1 MADRSARLAFI
12 LNLTDKVSAPLG
24 KVKTTFSDLA
34 EQSQQ
39 NIIQMGAGLAGMV
52 GAGKAITESLEPAL
66 EVNRALGDMRALGTA
81 EDALASLNRK
91 ALEFSITYA
100 TSAAEFVGSSRVIDG
115 AIKGLV
121 GGQLA
126 AITSSSNLLAK
137 VTKADAETTG
147 AYLGTMYNL
156 FKTEADK
163 MGKVEWVEQLT
174 GQTALAV
181 KLFRTDGAQ
190 LKDAF
195 KEVGAIA
202 TQAGVGV
209 AEQMAVIGTL
219 SSTMEGGDAG
229 GRYKAFFENIG
240 AAAEKTGL
248 SFTDAAGNTLPMIQ
262 ILDKLQGKYGDLTS
276 AAAGTK
282 LVEAFGGEGA
292 QVIGALAKDT
302 DRLRNGISELGK
314 VRGLENAEKM
324 AKAMVDPWQQFG
336 KAVDAL
342 RISFGQSLI
351 PTLTPLMERLVGIAS
366 TLTRWMQLFPNITRI
381 IGITTLIIL
390 GFVAAMSLLTL
401 VVGVSKMVWLGM
413 LTVWKLLNWQGF
425 KSIAMFLFHTVLVA
439 AFAAGLVILYT
450 WMGLVRVGMLLWQ
463 GAIWLVNAAML
474 ANPVLLI
481 VAGIVLLV
489 AAVVA
494 AVVYWDELCA
504 ALMNTTAFQ
513 WISDQLSTLSNW
525 FGSMGGWSGI
535 AKTAWDSILAT
546 VKGAIN
552 GLIEMAN
559 KIPGVNI
566 ETTFGDLPEPPK
578 VPDLPGQ
585 VGAPVP
591 GPQLPAVVTTPPA
604 GTVPGPKVASAAPV
618 SANQTP
624 KPLALVPAAVTRSA
638 PAQVPA
644 PAVQV
649 QPAPPISLP
658 QPDVLPFKPLQ
669 MPVPQILQGEPTKLP
684 QPNVLPF
691 KPLQVPAPQIKQAQ
705 PIMLPPAS
713 ADLAFSMPS
722 KAALPARVEKVIEM
736 PAKSDKGIE
745 ARKAINANTSISP
758 TKPQAVPKGGLMQSF
773 QNQSNAM
780 NPNQRAGTHVE
791 TLNINTAKPMTPL
804 ELENMMAM
812 AVGG

>member
-12 LNLTDKVSAPLG
+12 LKLTDKVSAPLG
-24 KVKTTFSDLA
+24 KVKTSFSDLA
-34 EQSQQ
+34 AKSQQ

-66 EVNRALGDMRALGTA
+66 EVNRALGDMRALGTT
-81 EDALASLNRK
+81 EDALASLNRT

-100 TSAAEFVGSSRVIDG
+100 ASAAEFVASSRVIDG

-126 AITSSSNLLAK
+126 TITSASNLLAK
-137 VTKADAETTG
+137 VTKSDAETTG

-156 FKTEADK
+156 FKSQVDK
-163 MGKVEWVEQLT
+163 MGRVEWAQQLT

-202 TQAGVGV
+202 TQAGVSF
-209 AEQMAVIGTL
+209 AEQMAVVGTL

-229 GRYKAFFENIG
+229 GRYKAFFENLS

-248 SFTDAAGNTLPMIQ
+248 SFTDASGNALPMLQ
-262 ILDKLQGKYGDLTS
+262 IMDKLQGKYGDLTS

-282 LVEAFGGEGA
+282 LMEVFGGEGA

-302 DRLRNGISELGK
+302 DRLRNGIAELGK

-324 AKAMVDPWQQFG
+324 AKAMVDPWEQFG
-336 KAVDAL
+336 KAVEAL
-342 RISFGQSLI
+342 RIAFGQSLI
-351 PTLTPLMERLVGIAS
+351 PTLTPLMERLVGIAKI
-366 TLTRWMQLFPNITRI
+366 LTRWTQLFPNITRL
-381 IGITTLIIL
+381 IGITTLVVF
-390 GFVAAMSLLTL
+390 GFIAAMSLLTL

-413 LTVWKLLNWQGF
+413 LTVWKLLTWQGF
-425 KSIAMFLFHTVLVA
+425 KSIAMFLFHTVMVA
-439 AFAAGLVILYT
+439 AFVVGLIGLYT
-450 WMGLVRVGMLLWQ
+450 WMAIVRVGMLLWQ

-481 VAGIVLLV
+481 VAGIVMLA

-513 WISDQLSTLSNW
+513 WISDQMAKLSSW
-525 FGSMGGWSGI
+525 FDSMGGWSGI
-535 AKTAWDSILAT
+535 AKTAWDSILST

-559 KIPGVNI
+559 KIPGINI

-591 GPQLPAVVTTPPA
+591 GPQLPAA
-604 GTVPGPKVASAAPV
+604 VA
-618 SANQTP
+618 
-624 KPLALVPAAVTRSA
+624 RSA
-638 PAQVPA
+638 PAQGA
-644 PAVQV
+644 AARVQV
-649 QPAPPISLP
+649 KPAPPI
-658 QPDVLPFKPLQ
+658 
-669 MPVPQILQGEPTKLP
+669 GLP

-691 KPLQVPAPQIKQAQ
+691 KPLQLPAPQISQAD

-713 ADLAFSMPS
+713 ADLAFSMPA
-722 KAALPARVEKVIEM
+722 KTALPERVEKVIEL

-780 NPNQRAGTHVE
+780 NPNQRPGTHVE
-791 TLNINTAKPMTPL
+791 TLNINTSKPMTPL

>member
-302 DRLRNGISELGK
+302 DRLRHGISELGK

-366 TLTRWMQLFPNITRI
+366 TLTRWMQLFPNITRV

-450 WMGLVRVGMLLWQ
+450 WMGLVRLGMLLWQ

-481 VAGIVLLV
+481 VAGIVLL
-489 AAVVA
+489 VA

-604 GTVPGPKVASAAPV
+604 GTVQGPKVASAAPAPA
-618 SANQTP
+618 SQPP

-658 QPDVLPFKPLQ
+658 QPNVLPFKPLQ
-669 MPVPQILQGEPTKLP
+669 MP
-684 QPNVLPF
+684 
-691 KPLQVPAPQIKQAQ
+691 APQIKQAE

-713 ADLAFSMPS
+713 ADLAFSMPT

>member
-12 LNLTDKVSAPLG
+12 LKLTDKVSAPLG
-24 KVKTTFSDLA
+24 KVKTSFSDLA
-34 EQSQQ
+34 AKSQQ

-66 EVNRALGDMRALGTA
+66 EVNRALGDMRALGTT
-81 EDALASLNRK
+81 EDALASLNRT

-100 TSAAEFVGSSRVIDG
+100 ASAAEFVASSRVIDG

-121 GGQLA
+121 GGQMA
-126 AITSSSNLLAK
+126 TITSASNLLAK
-137 VTKADAETTG
+137 VTKSDAETTG

-156 FKTEADK
+156 FKSQADK
-163 MGKVEWVEQLT
+163 MGRVEWAQQLT

-202 TQAGVGV
+202 TQAGVSF
-209 AEQMAVIGTL
+209 AEQMAVVGTL

-229 GRYKAFFENIG
+229 GRYKAFFENLS

-248 SFTDAAGNTLPMIQ
+248 SFTDASGNALPMLQ
-262 ILDKLQGKYGDLTS
+262 IMDKLQGKYGDLTS

-282 LVEAFGGEGA
+282 LMEVFGGEGA

-302 DRLRNGISELGK
+302 DRLRNGIAELGK

-324 AKAMVDPWQQFG
+324 AKAMVDPWEQFG
-336 KAVDAL
+336 KAVEAL
-342 RISFGQSLI
+342 RIAFGQSLI
-351 PTLTPLMERLVGIAS
+351 PTLTPLMERLVGIAK
-366 TLTRWMQLFPNITRI
+366 TLTRWTQLFPNITRL
-381 IGITTLIIL
+381 IGITTLVVF
-390 GFVAAMSLLTL
+390 GFIAAMSLLTL

-413 LTVWKLLNWQGF
+413 LTVWKLLTWQGF
-425 KSIAMFLFHTVLVA
+425 KSIAMFLFHTVMVA
-439 AFAAGLVILYT
+439 AFVVGLIGLYT
-450 WMGLVRVGMLLWQ
+450 WMAIVRVGMLLWQ

-481 VAGIVLLV
+481 VAGIVLLA

-513 WISDQLSTLSNW
+513 WISDQMAKLSSW
-525 FGSMGGWSGI
+525 FDSTGGWSGI
-535 AKTAWDSILAT
+535 AKTAWDSILST

-559 KIPGVNI
+559 KIPGINI
-566 ETTFGDLPEPPK
+566 ETTFGDLPEPPE

-591 GPQLPAVVTTPPA
+591 GPQLPAA
-604 GTVPGPKVASAAPV
+604 VA
-618 SANQTP
+618 
-624 KPLALVPAAVTRSA
+624 RSA
-638 PAQVPA
+638 PAQGA
-644 PAVQV
+644 AARVQV
-649 QPAPPISLP
+649 KPAPPI
-658 QPDVLPFKPLQ
+658 
-669 MPVPQILQGEPTKLP
+669 GLP

-691 KPLQVPAPQIKQAQ
+691 KPLQLPAPQISQAD

-713 ADLAFSMPS
+713 ADLAFSMPA
-722 KAALPARVEKVIEM
+722 KTALPERVEKVIEL

-780 NPNQRAGTHVE
+780 NPNQRPGTHVE
-791 TLNINTAKPMTPL
+791 TLNINTSKPMTPL

>member
-12 LNLTDKVSAPLG
+12 LKLTDKVSAPLG
-24 KVKTTFSDLA
+24 KVKTSFSDLA
-34 EQSQQ
+34 AKSQQ

-66 EVNRALGDMRALGTA
+66 EVNRALGDMRALGTT
-81 EDALASLNRK
+81 EDALASLNRT

-100 TSAAEFVGSSRVIDG
+100 ASAAEFVASSRVIDG

-126 AITSSSNLLAK
+126 IITSASNLLAK
-137 VTKADAETTG
+137 VTKSDAETTG

-156 FKTEADK
+156 FKSQADK
-163 MGKVEWVEQLT
+163 MGRVQWAQQLT

-202 TQAGVGV
+202 TQAGVSF
-209 AEQMAVIGTL
+209 AEQMAVVGTL

-229 GRYKAFFENIG
+229 GRYKAFFENLS

-248 SFTDAAGNTLPMIQ
+248 SFTDAAGNALPMLQ
-262 ILDKLQGKYGDLTS
+262 IMDKLQGKYGDLTS

-282 LVEAFGGEGA
+282 LMEVFGGEGA

-302 DRLRNGISELGK
+302 DRLRNGIAELGK

-324 AKAMVDPWQQFG
+324 AKAMVDPWEQFG
-336 KAVDAL
+336 KAVEAL
-342 RISFGQSLI
+342 RIAFGQSLI
-351 PTLTPLMERLVGIAS
+351 PTLTPLMDRLVGIAK
-366 TLTRWMQLFPNITRI
+366 TLTRWTQLFPNITRI
-381 IGITTLIIL
+381 IGITTLVVF
-390 GFVAAMSLLTL
+390 GFIAAMSLLTL

-413 LTVWKLLNWQGF
+413 LTVWKLLTWQGF
-425 KSIAMFLFHTVLVA
+425 KSIAMFLFHTVMVA
-439 AFAAGLVILYT
+439 AFVVGLIGLYT
-450 WMGLVRVGMLLWQ
+450 WMAIVRVGMLLWQ

-494 AVVYWDELCA
+494 AVVYWDDLCA

-513 WISDQLSTLSNW
+513 WISDQMAKLSSW
-525 FGSMGGWSGI
+525 FDSMGGWSGI
-535 AKTAWDSILAT
+535 AKKAWDSILST

-559 KIPGVNI
+559 KIPGINI

-604 GTVPGPKVASAAPV
+604 GTTPGAKVASAAQTP
-618 SANQTP
+618 ATQTP
-624 KPLALVPAAVTRSA
+624 KPLALVPAAVAQSA
-638 PAQVPA
+638 RAQVPA

-649 QPAPPISLP
+649 QPAQPIR
-658 QPDVLPFKPLQ
+658 
-669 MPVPQILQGEPTKLP
+669 LP

-691 KPLQVPAPQIKQAQ
+691 KPLQMPAPQIKQAE

-713 ADLAFSMPS
+713 ADLAFSMPA
-722 KAALPARVEKVIEM
+722 KTALPERVEKVIEL

-745 ARKAINANTSISP
+745 ARTAINANTSISP

-780 NPNQRAGTHVE
+780 NPNQRPGTHVE
-791 TLNINTAKPMTPL
+791 TVNINTSRQMTPL

>member
-1 MADRSARLAFI
+1 M
-12 LNLTDKVSAPLG
+12 
-24 KVKTTFSDLA
+24 
-34 EQSQQ
+34 
-39 NIIQMGAGLAGMV
+39 
-52 GAGKAITESLEPAL
+52 
-66 EVNRALGDMRALGTA
+66 
-81 EDALASLNRK
+81 
-91 ALEFSITYA
+91 
-100 TSAAEFVGSSRVIDG
+100 
-115 AIKGLV
+115 
-121 GGQLA
+121 
-126 AITSSSNLLAK
+126 AK
-137 VTKADAETTG
+137 VTKSDAETTG

-156 FKTEADK
+156 FKSQADK
-163 MGKVEWVEQLT
+163 MGRVEWAQQLT

-202 TQAGVGV
+202 TQAGVSF
-209 AEQMAVIGTL
+209 AEQMAVVGTL

-229 GRYKAFFENIG
+229 GRYKAFFENLS

-248 SFTDAAGNTLPMIQ
+248 SFTDAVGNALPMLQ
-262 ILDKLQGKYGDLTS
+262 IMDKLQGKYGDLTS

-282 LVEAFGGEGA
+282 LMEVFGGEGA

-302 DRLRNGISELGK
+302 DRLRNGIAELGK

-336 KAVDAL
+336 KAVEAL
-342 RISFGQSLI
+342 RIAFGQSLI
-351 PTLTPLMERLVGIAS
+351 PTLTPLMERLVGIAK
-366 TLTRWMQLFPNITRI
+366 TLTRWTQLFPNITRL
-381 IGITTLIIL
+381 IGITTLVVF
-390 GFVAAMSLLTL
+390 GFIAAMSLLTL

-413 LTVWKLLNWQGF
+413 LTVWKLLTWQGF
-425 KSIAMFLFHTVLVA
+425 KSIAMFLFHTVMVA
-439 AFAAGLVILYT
+439 AFVVGLIGLYT
-450 WMGLVRVGMLLWQ
+450 WMAIVRVGMLLWQ

-481 VAGIVLLV
+481 VAGIVLLA

-513 WISDQLSTLSNW
+513 WISDQMAKLSSW
-525 FGSMGGWSGI
+525 FDSMGGWSGV
-535 AKTAWDSILAT
+535 AKTAWDSILST

-559 KIPGVNI
+559 KIPGINI

-585 VGAPVP
+585 VGATVP
-591 GPQLPAVVTTPPA
+591 GPQLPAVVTTPLA
-604 GTVPGPKVASAAPV
+604 GTVPGAVA
-618 SANQTP
+618 
-624 KPLALVPAAVTRSA
+624 RSA
-638 PAQVPA
+638 PAQGA
-644 PAVQV
+644 AARVQV
-649 QPAPPISLP
+649 KPAPPIS
-658 QPDVLPFKPLQ
+658 
-669 MPVPQILQGEPTKLP
+669 LP

-691 KPLQVPAPQIKQAQ
+691 KPLQMPAPQISQAD
-705 PIMLPPAS
+705 PIMLPSAS
-713 ADLAFSMPS
+713 ADLAFSMPA
-722 KAALPARVEKVIEM
+722 KTALPERVEKVIEL

-780 NPNQRAGTHVE
+780 NPNQRPGTHVE
-791 TLNINTAKPMTPL
+791 TLNINTSKPMTPL

>member
-12 LNLTDKVSAPLG
+12 LKLTDKVSAPLG
-24 KVKTTFSDLA
+24 KVKTSFSDLA
-34 EQSQQ
+34 AKSQQ

-66 EVNRALGDMRALGTA
+66 EVNRALGDMRALGTT
-81 EDALASLNRK
+81 EDALASLNRT

-100 TSAAEFVGSSRVIDG
+100 ASAAEFVASSRVIDG

-126 AITSSSNLLAK
+126 TITSASNLLAK
-137 VTKADAETTG
+137 VTKSDAETTG

-156 FKTEADK
+156 FKSQADK
-163 MGKVEWVEQLT
+163 MGRVEWAQQLT

-202 TQAGVGV
+202 TQAGVSF
-209 AEQMAVIGTL
+209 AEQMAVVGTL

-229 GRYKAFFENIG
+229 GRYKAFFENLS

-248 SFTDAAGNTLPMIQ
+248 SFTDASGNALPMLQ
-262 ILDKLQGKYGDLTS
+262 IMDKLQDKYGDLTS

-282 LVEAFGGEGA
+282 LMEVFGGEGA

-302 DRLRNGISELGK
+302 DRLRNGIAELGK

-324 AKAMVDPWQQFG
+324 AKAMVDPWEQFG
-336 KAVDAL
+336 KAVEAL
-342 RISFGQSLI
+342 RIAFGQSLI
-351 PTLTPLMERLVGIAS
+351 PTLTPLMERLVGIAK
-366 TLTRWMQLFPNITRI
+366 TLTRWTQLFPNITRL
-381 IGITTLIIL
+381 IGITTLVVF
-390 GFVAAMSLLTL
+390 GFIAAMSLLTL

-413 LTVWKLLNWQGF
+413 LTVWKLLTWQGF
-425 KSIAMFLFHTVLVA
+425 KSIAMFLFHTVMVA
-439 AFAAGLVILYT
+439 AFVVGLIGLYT
-450 WMGLVRVGMLLWQ
+450 WMAIVRVGMLLWQ

-481 VAGIVLLV
+481 VAGIVLLA

-513 WISDQLSTLSNW
+513 WISDQMAKLSSW
-525 FGSMGGWSGI
+525 FDSMGGWSGI
-535 AKTAWDSILAT
+535 AKTAWDSILST

-559 KIPGVNI
+559 KIPGINI

-585 VGAPVP
+585 VSAPVP
-591 GPQLPAVVTTPPA
+591 GPQLPAA
-604 GTVPGPKVASAAPV
+604 VA
-618 SANQTP
+618 
-624 KPLALVPAAVTRSA
+624 RSA
-638 PAQVPA
+638 PAQGA
-644 PAVQV
+644 AARVQV
-649 QPAPPISLP
+649 KPAPPI
-658 QPDVLPFKPLQ
+658 
-669 MPVPQILQGEPTKLP
+669 GLP

-691 KPLQVPAPQIKQAQ
+691 KPLQLPALQISQPA
-705 PIMLPPAS
+705 PIMLPTAS
-713 ADLAFSMPS
+713 ADLALSMPA
-722 KAALPARVEKVIEM
+722 KTALPERVEKVIEL

-745 ARKAINANTSISP
+745 ARKAINANASISP

-780 NPNQRAGTHVE
+780 NPNQRPGTHVE
-791 TLNINTAKPMTPL
+791 TLNINTSKPMTPL

>member
-12 LNLTDKVSAPLG
+12 LKLTDKVSAPLG
-24 KVKTTFSDLA
+24 KVKTSFSDLA
-34 EQSQQ
+34 AKSQQ

-66 EVNRALGDMRALGTA
+66 EVNRALGDMRALGTT
-81 EDALASLNRK
+81 EDALASLNRT

-100 TSAAEFVGSSRVIDG
+100 ASAAEFVASSRVIDG

-126 AITSSSNLLAK
+126 TITSASNLLAK
-137 VTKADAETTG
+137 VSKSDAETTG

-156 FKTEADK
+156 FKSQADK
-163 MGKVEWVEQLT
+163 MGRVEWAQQLT

-202 TQAGVGV
+202 TQAGVSF
-209 AEQMAVIGTL
+209 AEQMAVVGTL

-229 GRYKAFFENIG
+229 GRYKAFFENLS

-248 SFTDAAGNTLPMIQ
+248 SFTDAAGNALPMLQ
-262 ILDKLQGKYGDLTS
+262 IMDKLQGKYGDLTS

-282 LVEAFGGEGA
+282 LMEVFGGEGA

-302 DRLRNGISELGK
+302 DRLRNGIAELGK

-324 AKAMVDPWQQFG
+324 AKAMVDPWEQFG
-336 KAVDAL
+336 KAVEAL
-342 RISFGQSLI
+342 RIAFGQSLI
-351 PTLTPLMERLVGIAS
+351 PTLTPLMERLVGIAK
-366 TLTRWMQLFPNITRI
+366 TLTRWTQLFPNITRL
-381 IGITTLIIL
+381 IGITTLVVF
-390 GFVAAMSLLTL
+390 GFIAAMSLLTL

-413 LTVWKLLNWQGF
+413 LTVWKLLTWQGF
-425 KSIAMFLFHTVLVA
+425 KSIAMFLFHTVMVA
-439 AFAAGLVILYT
+439 AFVVGLIGLYT
-450 WMGLVRVGMLLWQ
+450 WMAIVRVGMLLWQ

-481 VAGIVLLV
+481 VAGIVLLA

-513 WISDQLSTLSNW
+513 WISDQMAKLSSW
-525 FGSMGGWSGI
+525 FDSMGGWSGI
-535 AKTAWDSILAT
+535 AKTAWDSILST

-559 KIPGVNI
+559 KIPGINI

-591 GPQLPAVVTTPPA
+591 GPQLPAA
-604 GTVPGPKVASAAPV
+604 VA
-618 SANQTP
+618 
-624 KPLALVPAAVTRSA
+624 RSA
-638 PAQVPA
+638 PAQGA
-644 PAVQV
+644 AARVQV
-649 QPAPPISLP
+649 KPAPPI
-658 QPDVLPFKPLQ
+658 
-669 MPVPQILQGEPTKLP
+669 GLP

-691 KPLQVPAPQIKQAQ
+691 KPLQLPAPQISQAD

-713 ADLAFSMPS
+713 ADLAFSMPA
-722 KAALPARVEKVIEM
+722 KTALPERVEKVIEL

-780 NPNQRAGTHVE
+780 NPNQRPGTHVE
-791 TLNINTAKPMTPL
+791 TLNINTSKPMTPL

>member
-1 MADRSARLAFI
+1 
-12 LNLTDKVSAPLG
+12 
-24 KVKTTFSDLA
+24 
-34 EQSQQ
+34 
-39 NIIQMGAGLAGMV
+39 MV

-66 EVNRALGDMRALGTA
+66 EVNRALGDMRALGTT
-81 EDALASLNRK
+81 EDALASLNRT

-100 TSAAEFVGSSRVIDG
+100 ASAAEFVASSRVIDG

-126 AITSSSNLLAK
+126 TITSASNLLAK
-137 VTKADAETTG
+137 VTKSDAETTG

-156 FKTEADK
+156 FKSQADK
-163 MGKVEWVEQLT
+163 MGRVEWAQQLT

-202 TQAGVGV
+202 TQAGVSF
-209 AEQMAVIGTL
+209 AEQMAVVGTL

-229 GRYKAFFENIG
+229 GRYKAFFENLS

-248 SFTDAAGNTLPMIQ
+248 SFTDAVGNALPMLQ
-262 ILDKLQGKYGDLTS
+262 IMDKLQGKYGDLTS

-282 LVEAFGGEGA
+282 LMEVFGGEGA

-302 DRLRNGISELGK
+302 DRLRNGIAELGK

-336 KAVDAL
+336 KAVEAL
-342 RISFGQSLI
+342 RIAFGQSLI
-351 PTLTPLMERLVGIAS
+351 PTLTPLMERLVGIAK
-366 TLTRWMQLFPNITRI
+366 TLTRWTQLFPNITRL
-381 IGITTLIIL
+381 IGITTLVVF
-390 GFVAAMSLLTL
+390 GFIAAMSLLTL

-413 LTVWKLLNWQGF
+413 LTVWKLLTWQGF
-425 KSIAMFLFHTVLVA
+425 KSIAMFLFHTVMVA
-439 AFAAGLVILYT
+439 AFVVGLIGLYT
-450 WMGLVRVGMLLWQ
+450 WMAIVRVGMLLWQ

-481 VAGIVLLV
+481 VAGIVLLA

-513 WISDQLSTLSNW
+513 WISDQMAKLSSW
-525 FGSMGGWSGI
+525 FDSMGGWSGV
-535 AKTAWDSILAT
+535 AKTAWDSILST

-559 KIPGVNI
+559 KIPGINI

-585 VGAPVP
+585 VGATVP
-591 GPQLPAVVTTPPA
+591 GPQLPAVVTTPLA
-604 GTVPGPKVASAAPV
+604 GTVPGAVA
-618 SANQTP
+618 
-624 KPLALVPAAVTRSA
+624 RSA
-638 PAQVPA
+638 PAQGA
-644 PAVQV
+644 AARVQV
-649 QPAPPISLP
+649 KPAPPIS
-658 QPDVLPFKPLQ
+658 
-669 MPVPQILQGEPTKLP
+669 LP

-691 KPLQVPAPQIKQAQ
+691 KPLQMPAPQISQAD
-705 PIMLPPAS
+705 PIMLPSAS
-713 ADLAFSMPS
+713 ADLAFSMPA
-722 KAALPARVEKVIEM
+722 KTALPERVEKVIEL

-780 NPNQRAGTHVE
+780 NPNQRPGTHVE
-791 TLNINTAKPMTPL
+791 TLNINTSKPMTPL

>member
-12 LNLTDKVSAPLG
+12 LKLTDKVSAPLG
-24 KVKTTFSDLA
+24 KVKTSFSDLA
-34 EQSQQ
+34 AKSQQ

-66 EVNRALGDMRALGTA
+66 EVNRALGDMRALGTT
-81 EDALASLNRK
+81 EDALASLNRT

-100 TSAAEFVGSSRVIDG
+100 ASAAEFVASSRVIDG

-126 AITSSSNLLAK
+126 TITSASNLLAK
-137 VTKADAETTG
+137 VTKSDAETTG

-156 FKTEADK
+156 FKSQADK
-163 MGKVEWVEQLT
+163 MGRVEWAQQLT

-202 TQAGVGV
+202 TQAGVSF
-209 AEQMAVIGTL
+209 AEQMAVVGTL

-229 GRYKAFFENIG
+229 GRYKAFFENLS

-248 SFTDAAGNTLPMIQ
+248 SFTDASGNALPMLQ
-262 ILDKLQGKYGDLTS
+262 IMDKLQGKYGDLTS

-282 LVEAFGGEGA
+282 LMEVFGGEGA

-302 DRLRNGISELGK
+302 DRLRNGIAELGK
-314 VRGLENAEKM
+314 VRGLENAENM
-324 AKAMVDPWQQFG
+324 AKAMVDPWEQFG
-336 KAVDAL
+336 KAVEAL
-342 RISFGQSLI
+342 RIAFGQSLI
-351 PTLTPLMERLVGIAS
+351 PTLTPLMERLVGIAK
-366 TLTRWMQLFPNITRI
+366 TLTRWTQLFPNITRL
-381 IGITTLIIL
+381 IGITTLVVF
-390 GFVAAMSLLTL
+390 GFIAAMSLLTL

-413 LTVWKLLNWQGF
+413 LTVWKLLTWQGF
-425 KSIAMFLFHTVLVA
+425 KSIAMFLFHTVMVA
-439 AFAAGLVILYT
+439 AFVVGLIGLYT
-450 WMGLVRVGMLLWQ
+450 WMAIVRVGMLLWQ

-481 VAGIVLLV
+481 VAGIVLLA

-513 WISDQLSTLSNW
+513 AISDQMAKLSSW
-525 FGSMGGWSGI
+525 FDSMGGWSGI
-535 AKTAWDSILAT
+535 AKTAWDSILST

-559 KIPGVNI
+559 KIPGINI

-585 VGAPVP
+585 GAPVP
-591 GPQLPAVVTTPPA
+591 GPQLPAA
-604 GTVPGPKVASAAPV
+604 VA
-618 SANQTP
+618 
-624 KPLALVPAAVTRSA
+624 RSA
-638 PAQVPA
+638 PAQGA
-644 PAVQV
+644 AARVQV
-649 QPAPPISLP
+649 KPATPIS
-658 QPDVLPFKPLQ
+658 
-669 MPVPQILQGEPTKLP
+669 LP

-691 KPLQVPAPQIKQAQ
+691 KPLQLPAPQISQAD

-713 ADLAFSMPS
+713 ADRAFSMPA
-722 KAALPARVEKVIEM
+722 KTALPERVEKVIEL

-780 NPNQRAGTHVE
+780 NPNQRPGTHVE
-791 TLNINTAKPMTPL
+791 TLNINTSKPMTPL

>member
-12 LNLTDKVSAPLG
+12 LKLTDKVSAPLG
-24 KVKTTFSDLA
+24 KVKTSFSDLA
-34 EQSQQ
+34 AKSQQ

-66 EVNRALGDMRALGTA
+66 EVNRALGDMRALGTT
-81 EDALASLNRK
+81 EDALASLNRT

-100 TSAAEFVGSSRVIDG
+100 ASAAEFVASSRVIDG

-126 AITSSSNLLAK
+126 TITSASNLLAK
-137 VTKADAETTG
+137 VTKSDAETTG

-156 FKTEADK
+156 FKSQADK
-163 MGKVEWVEQLT
+163 MGRVEWAQQLT

-202 TQAGVGV
+202 TQAGVSF
-209 AEQMAVIGTL
+209 AEQMAVVGTL

-229 GRYKAFFENIG
+229 GRYKAFFENLS

-248 SFTDAAGNTLPMIQ
+248 SFTDAAGNALPMLQ
-262 ILDKLQGKYGDLTS
+262 IMDKLQGKYGDLTS

-282 LVEAFGGEGA
+282 LMEVFGGEGA

-302 DRLRNGISELGK
+302 DRLRNGIAELGK
-314 VRGLENAEKM
+314 IRGLENAEKM

-336 KAVDAL
+336 KAVEAL
-342 RISFGQSLI
+342 RIAFGQSLI
-351 PTLTPLMERLVGIAS
+351 PTLTPLMERLVGIAK
-366 TLTRWMQLFPNITRI
+366 TLTRWTQLFPNITRL
-381 IGITTLIIL
+381 IGITTLVVF
-390 GFVAAMSLLTL
+390 GFIAAMSLLTL

-413 LTVWKLLNWQGF
+413 LTVWKLLTWQGF
-425 KSIAMFLFHTVLVA
+425 KSIAMFLFHTVMVA
-439 AFAAGLVILYT
+439 AFVVGLIGLYT
-450 WMGLVRVGMLLWQ
+450 WMAIVRVGMLLWQ

-481 VAGIVLLV
+481 VAGIVLLA

-513 WISDQLSTLSNW
+513 WISDQMAKLSSW
-525 FGSMGGWSGI
+525 FDSMGGWSGI
-535 AKTAWDSILAT
+535 AKTAWDSILST

-559 KIPGVNI
+559 KIPGINI

-585 VGAPVP
+585 GAPVP
-591 GPQLPAVVTTPPA
+591 GPQLPAA
-604 GTVPGPKVASAAPV
+604 VA
-618 SANQTP
+618 
-624 KPLALVPAAVTRSA
+624 RSA
-638 PAQVPA
+638 PVQGAA
-644 PAVQV
+644 ARVQV
-649 QPAPPISLP
+649 KPATPIS
-658 QPDVLPFKPLQ
+658 
-669 MPVPQILQGEPTKLP
+669 LP

-691 KPLQVPAPQIKQAQ
+691 KPLQLPAPQISQAD

-713 ADLAFSMPS
+713 ADRAFSMPA
-722 KAALPARVEKVIEM
+722 KTALPERVEKVIEL

-780 NPNQRAGTHVE
+780 NPNQRPGTHVE
-791 TLNINTAKPMTPL
+791 TLNINTSKPMTPL